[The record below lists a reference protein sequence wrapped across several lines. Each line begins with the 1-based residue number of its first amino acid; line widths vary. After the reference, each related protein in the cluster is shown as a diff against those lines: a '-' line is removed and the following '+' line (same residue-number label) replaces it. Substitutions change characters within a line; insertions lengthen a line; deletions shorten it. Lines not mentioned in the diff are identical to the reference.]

1 VFVNAGETS
10 DEVVLERANGT
21 FSSVASMAAGRDK
34 LEINSL
40 LHHEILKDRRG
51 FVVEALEFGA

>member
-1 VFVNAGETS
+1 
-10 DEVVLERANGT
+10 
-21 FSSVASMAAGRDK
+21 MAAGRDK